1 VDLDALS
8 PSDNLQEVKAE
19 RKPVVVN
26 GPSSHL
32 APPLHYGYERPV
44 SPEMPKSVSPPPGIS
59 STQVQAQFP
68 VRKPSPPPF
77 ARYQVPDVNADT
89 NYNFSPGPG
98 RPLHPD
104 LTRKSVLSTKSS
116 TNIVNKGPLVD
127 PFATPFDD
135 SNAVKSQQQQPQ
147 RKPSP
152 SPTAMNPFLSAAEAR
167 GSSTNGNPFTPV
179 AF

>member
-1 VDLDALS
+1 M
-8 PSDNLQEVKAE
+8 
-19 RKPVVVN
+19 VVN

-44 SPEMPKSVSPPPGIS
+44 PSEMPRSVSPPPGLS
-59 STQVQAQFP
+59 STRVQAQLP

-77 ARYQVPDVNADT
+77 AQYNVPAVDVGA

-104 LTRKSVLSTKSS
+104 AAKKSGLFTKPP
-116 TNIVNKGPLVD
+116 TNNVSKGPLVD
-127 PFATPFDD
+127 PFVTPFDD
-135 SNAVKSQQQQPQ
+135 SNAVKPQRPERPQRPPPQ

-152 SPTAMNPFLSAAEAR
+152 SPTATNPFLNAAEAWR
-167 GSSTNGNPFTPV
+167 SSTNGNPFAPV
-179 AF
+179 AL